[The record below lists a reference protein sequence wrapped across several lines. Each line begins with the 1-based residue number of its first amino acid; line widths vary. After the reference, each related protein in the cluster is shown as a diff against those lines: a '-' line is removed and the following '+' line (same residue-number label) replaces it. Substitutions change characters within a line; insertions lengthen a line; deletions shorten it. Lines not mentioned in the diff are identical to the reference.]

1 MPYTKRF
8 HTPDSCCYSLHL
20 GRHQDCQRVTAI
32 RWTLAGSEPSRAE
45 PGKLCWADFH
55 VCSNALFV
63 KLLFF
68 RITQTSIFLLAKISQ
83 LHESL
88 RFSLQIP
95 FKLILTEAQNGT
107 DPSPTKSLQFWNE
120 NHRPFNLRDILKMTN
135 VLKVFSRCKEA
146 QVTLPLYGSS
156 RGRQVSLSILS
167 FGKAMSFLAKDA
179 EMGCT
184 NREVRFG
191 RLCLKLP
198 SVFKR
203 EKTKS
208 LANRNWKQP

>member
-1 MPYTKRF
+1 MTK
-8 HTPDSCCYSLHL
+8 
-20 GRHQDCQRVTAI
+20 
-32 RWTLAGSEPSRAE
+32 
-45 PGKLCWADFH
+45 
-55 VCSNALFV
+55 
-63 KLLFF
+63 
-68 RITQTSIFLLAKISQ
+68 
-83 LHESL
+83 
-88 RFSLQIP
+88 
-95 FKLILTEAQNGT
+95 
-107 DPSPTKSLQFWNE
+107 
-120 NHRPFNLRDILKMTN
+120 

-146 QVTLPLYGSS
+146 QDTLPLYGSS

-203 EKTKS
+203 EKNQILS
-208 LANRNWKQP
+208 KQKLKATIDKFFVIKYVNFE